1 MNQLEIPRA
10 RIKIPTE
17 KHDEKSAA
25 GWKKEKKI
33 ESFITLSLLN
43 QNEYDWNN
51 SRKSLRM
58 EYAER
63 QKRRINIH
71 TKLKMILK
79 KSLKENVFSFEIN
92 GFNKRDPLN

>member
-1 MNQLEIPRA
+1 
-10 RIKIPTE
+10 
-17 KHDEKSAA
+17 
-25 GWKKEKKI
+25 
-33 ESFITLSLLN
+33 
-43 QNEYDWNN
+43 
-51 SRKSLRM
+51 M